1 MFWLSQS
8 SNATP
13 KHAPVQSPHTIDSG
27 LASQQTSLF
36 PSDVDMDLPAA
47 VEESHPALGD
57 TGSDGAHVRE
67 PSLDSTLTE
76 AQAGDG
82 PEEAP
87 TLLSVSFL
95 STTQEPAAAAD
106 LTITQLDSTRDSTD
120 SLSAVRNIS
129 VDDVP
134 SLQGLQT
141 Q

>member
-67 PSLDSTLTE
+67 RLD
-76 AQAGDG
+76 GIV
-82 PEEAP
+82 
-87 TLLSVSFL
+87 LSI
-95 STTQEPAAAAD
+95 E
-106 LTITQLDSTRDSTD
+106 
-120 SLSAVRNIS
+120 
-129 VDDVP
+129 
-134 SLQGLQT
+134 GLQDYWDT
-141 Q
+141 TG